1 MRSAHG
7 THWKQCTYCYSFI
20 TAEWKSESA
29 KGRDKQ
35 GRSVRIPDANF
46 LLFSPYEIRTRCPPG
61 MSACVSIKSIASE
74 VSPSKLWGP
83 EFYWCFIVDVWLI
96 ELIATWLSSISQSPS
111 PLPYWKALTLSSQDG
126 SFWMA
131 CPHSES
137 PRYTLSRGAPRVP
150 V

>member
-1 MRSAHG
+1 MELTESSVLTVTVLLQQNENQNQPKGETNKAGLWGFQMR
-7 THWKQCTYCYSFI
+7 TFCCFLPM
-20 TAEWKSESA
+20 KSEHVA
-29 KGRDKQ
+29 LLACQRV
-35 GRSVRIPDANF
+35 SVLRVLPVRWAYRNF
-46 LLFSPYEIRTRCPPG
+46 GVQS
-61 MSACVSIKSIASE
+61 
-74 VSPSKLWGP
+74 
-83 EFYWCFIVDVWLI
+83 FYWCFIVDVWLI
-96 ELIATWLSSISQSPS
+96 ELLAMWLSSISQAPS